1 MSPRVSLVTG
11 AGAGIG
17 AAVARRLADRGD
29 RVVVVDRDRDA
40 ATRIAAELD
49 GLALTA
55 DVAAEGAGDD
65 LVARTVAQYG
75 RLDVVVTS
83 AGIERTGPAATLPTS
98 TVRDSLAVNVLG
110 SFDVAAAA
118 ARRFQV
124 QGDGGR
130 VVLVGSVNSLR
141 ALPGQAAYATSKGAV
156 LMLARALAVDWAAD
170 GITVNMVAPGVTDT
184 AMSAGSLGDP
194 ERRAALLSRVPMGR
208 PARPEDIADA
218 VAFLSGPEAGYIT
231 GIALPVD
238 GGWSAAG

>member
-11 AGAGIG
+11 AGGGIG
-17 AAVARRLADRGD
+17 AAVARRLAHRGD
-29 RVVVVDRDRDA
+29 QVVVVDRDRDA
-40 ATRIAAELD
+40 AARIAAELD